1 MTRFGFSLNG
11 LSEGLV
17 RRLAETSRIFNAVF
31 QQYLCLFYAI
41 VFVEET
47 V

>member
-31 QQYLCLFYAI
+31 QQYLGLLYAI

>member
-17 RRLAETSRIFNAVF
+17 RRLAESSRMFYAVF
-31 QQYLCLFYAI
+31 QQYLRLLYVI
-41 VFVEET
+41 VLVEET